1 MEIKMPSYV
10 VKVLE
15 VLEANG
21 FEAYAVGGCVRDS
34 LLGKTPFDWDVCTS
48 ALPQEVQ
55 RCFADYR
62 TVPTGVK
69 HGTFTVIV
77 EKPIE
82 ITTFRIEGD
91 YLDNRHPSGVDFT
104 RSLAEDLCRRDFTVN
119 AMVMDKNGKI
129 TDLHGGRADLE
140 QKLIRCV
147 GEAQKRFD
155 EDALRIMRALRFA
168 ATLGFELEEKTAEAI
183 RLRYRLLKNI
193 SAERITAEMNKLL
206 LGSPAPVMREFP
218 MVFEQIFSEAAIP
231 TELLE
236 KAPCNL
242 HLRLAVMLS
251 RTEGETAAAMLKAM
265 RYDNASIKAVK
276 DMLDYAHL
284 PIRPNKPEMKR
295 LMNVL
300 GFENAL
306 RQVEFSRIIGKA
318 PSSEE
323 CKGLITQIEQDR
335 ECYTLSR
342 LALNGSDIAS
352 LKLFRQKDI
361 GKILHI
367 LLEKVIDGVLCNT
380 AEALTDYAKTEILPI
395 YELCDGKIVNNF

>member
-1 MEIKMPSYV
+1 
-10 VKVLE
+10 
-15 VLEANG
+15 
-21 FEAYAVGGCVRDS
+21 
-34 LLGKTPFDWDVCTS
+34 
-48 ALPQEVQ
+48 
-55 RCFADYR
+55 
-62 TVPTGVK
+62 
-69 HGTFTVIV
+69 
-77 EKPIE
+77 
-82 ITTFRIEGD
+82 
-91 YLDNRHPSGVDFT
+91 
-104 RSLAEDLCRRDFTVN
+104 
-119 AMVMDKNGKI
+119 
-129 TDLHGGRADLE
+129 
-140 QKLIRCV
+140 
-147 GEAQKRFD
+147 
-155 EDALRIMRALRFA
+155 
-168 ATLGFELEEKTAEAI
+168 
-183 RLRYRLLKNI
+183 
-193 SAERITAEMNKLL
+193 
-206 LGSPAPVMREFP
+206 